1 MKRLFILFILTLGL
15 VSCGEKKV
23 DITPKEEKI
32 KIVQGHLN
40 RDSELRKKYYAIQ
53 EELQKLA
60 DEGNKSAEKE
70 LKRWE
75 EIHDEEVT
83 KRAFEVSE
91 ETKRNAER
99 VRKVGIGY

>member
-1 MKRLFILFILTLGL
+1 MKRLFILFILTIGL

-53 EELQKLA
+53 EE
-60 DEGNKSAEKE
+60 
-70 LKRWE
+70 
-75 EIHDEEVT
+75 
-83 KRAFEVSE
+83 
-91 ETKRNAER
+91 
-99 VRKVGIGY
+99 